1 LMRIGAHVPTRGR
14 FASAIEAAKQCGA
27 EAIQVFVSNPRAWAP
42 PRVNDADAREFSERR
57 LAARIGPVYGH
68 TTYLV
73 NIAAPHPEF
82 WGQSVELA
90 RREMDAVALLGA
102 DGLVVHAGA
111 GGPGERSAAVERAA
125 RAVVAITGELDG
137 PDLVLELT
145 AGGAGTVAST
155 IPQAA
160 ELLEAVGPNPRVSLC
175 IDTCHLFAAGY
186 ALETPRGV
194 KEAFAELREHR
205 LAGRLRVVHAN
216 DAKFP
221 RGSRLDRHE
230 HVGHGFIG
238 DRGFRAIL
246 AEPAVRGC
254 AVLVETPGKLEDHK
268 RNVARLRQLAGVG

>member
-1 LMRIGAHVPTRGR
+1 MRLGAHVPTRGR
-14 FASAIEAAKQCGA
+14 FAWAVEAAKQCGA
-27 EAIQVFVSNPRAWAP
+27 QAIQVFVSNPRAWAP
-42 PRVNDADAREFSERR
+42 PRVSDADAREFVERR

-73 NIAAPHPEF
+73 NIASPDAEF
-82 WGQSVELA
+82 WRRSVELA
-90 RREMDAVALLGA
+90 RQEMDAVALLGA

-111 GGPGERSAAVERAA
+111 GGPGERPAALERAA
-125 RAVVAITGELDG
+125 RAAHAITGELEG
-137 PDLVLELT
+137 PELVLELT

-160 ELLEAVGPNPRVSLC
+160 ELLETIGPLPRLWLC
-175 IDTCHLFAAGY
+175 VDTCHLFAAGY
-186 ALETPRGV
+186 ALDTSRGV
-194 KEAFAELREHR
+194 KDAFAELRKHR
-205 LAGRLRVVHAN
+205 LSGRLRVLHAN

-268 RNVARLRQLAGVG
+268 RNVARLRQLAGLD